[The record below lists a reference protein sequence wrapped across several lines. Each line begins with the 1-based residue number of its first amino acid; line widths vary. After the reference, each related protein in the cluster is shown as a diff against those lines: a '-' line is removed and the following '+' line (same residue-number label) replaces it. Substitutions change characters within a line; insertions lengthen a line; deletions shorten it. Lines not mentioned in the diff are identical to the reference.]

1 MNDFDKLSRTGKAF
15 IVMVVSY
22 GAILIATLW
31 LDAWANAMFV
41 KITITYV
48 VAIIVLA
55 IVYLVRRE
63 FIDDEKA
70 KTDKFMD

>member
-1 MNDFDKLSRTGKAF
+1 MNDFNKLSATGKAF
-15 IVMVVSY
+15 IVLFASY

-31 LDAWANAMFV
+31 LDAWANEIFV
-41 KITITYV
+41 KVTITYV
-48 VAIIVLA
+48 VTIILLAII
-55 IVYLVRRE
+55 YLIRRE

>member
-1 MNDFDKLSRTGKAF
+1 MNDFNKLSTTGKAF
-15 IVMVVSY
+15 IVLFTSY

-31 LDAWANAMFV
+31 LDAWANEMFV
-41 KITITYV
+41 KVTITYV
-48 VAIIVLA
+48 VTIILLAII
-55 IVYLVRRE
+55 YLIRRE

>member
-1 MNDFDKLSRTGKAF
+1 MNDFNTLSTTGKAF
-15 IVMVVSY
+15 IVLFASY

-31 LDAWANAMFV
+31 LDAWANDVFV
-41 KITITYV
+41 KVTITYV
-48 VAIIVLA
+48 VTIILLAII
-55 IVYLVRRE
+55 YLIRRE

>member
-1 MNDFDKLSRTGKAF
+1 MNDFNKLSTTGKAF
-15 IVMVVSY
+15 IVLFASY

-31 LDAWANAMFV
+31 LDAWANEIFV
-41 KITITYV
+41 KVTITYV
-48 VAIIVLA
+48 VTIILLAII
-55 IVYLVRRE
+55 YLIRRE